1 MNLEATDIKQTTA
14 MLSWSP
20 PENDGGSEVTH
31 YVVERREIDHK
42 TWATVKA
49 EVEKDKIPFKVS
61 GLMAGTEYYFR
72 VTAVNEYGTGVP
84 RVSPTSY
91 LASDP
96 VSKYCLLVIQ
106 CDKLNYSLPLDTALS
121 FPFHQ
126 SL

>member
-1 MNLEATDIKQTTA
+1 MNLEATDIKQTSA

-20 PENDGGSEVTH
+20 PENDGGSEVSH
-31 YVVERREIDHK
+31 YIVERREIDRK

-61 GLMAGTEYYFR
+61 GLMPGTEYYFR
-72 VTAVNEYGTGVP
+72 VTAVNEFGSGVP

-96 VSKYCLLVIQ
+96 VSTYCLLFIQ
-106 CDKLNYSLPLDTALS
+106 CDKLTYSLQVHTALS
-121 FPFHQ
+121 FHFHQ
-126 SL
+126 